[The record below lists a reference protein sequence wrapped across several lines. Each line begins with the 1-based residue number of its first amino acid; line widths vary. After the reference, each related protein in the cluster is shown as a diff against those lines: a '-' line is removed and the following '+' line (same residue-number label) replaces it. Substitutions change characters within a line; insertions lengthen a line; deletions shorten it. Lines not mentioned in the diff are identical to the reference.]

1 MSDTIIEPGHNASAD
16 RDDKLMVALNYV
28 LMLISNIIGV
38 TSIIALIIAYA
49 RRENAPN
56 WLFSH
61 YDFQIRTFWIALIGI
76 IACTVLIFTVILS
89 PFGLLGYVAIWL
101 WVLIR
106 NAIGLVRL
114 IDGRGI
120 AQPQTYWV

>member
-1 MSDTIIEPGHNASAD
+1 MSDTIIEPGNNASAD

-28 LMLISNIIGV
+28 LMLIGNIIGV

-89 PFGLLGYVAIWL
+89 PFGLLGYAAIWI

>member
-1 MSDTIIEPGHNASAD
+1 MSDTIIEPGNNASAD

-28 LMLISNIIGV
+28 LMLIGNIIGV

-89 PFGLLGYVAIWL
+89 PFGLLGYAAIWL